1 MSESNTEIVRR
12 LWERFEA
19 GGIDAALDLIS
30 EDFVAEVPASLSAEP
45 DVYEGHDGVRRYFA
59 AFAGI
64 DNVRFEPI
72 DFLEEGDVVIAWM
85 RLTGRGS
92 VSGLDIEQESAAA
105 TWVKDGKVTRIDPYP
120 DVDSARQAAR
130 A

>member
-1 MSESNTEIVRR
+1 MSGSNTEIVRR

-19 GGIDAALDLIS
+19 GGTEGALDLIS
-30 EDFVAEVPASLSAEP
+30 EDFVAEVPPSLSAEP
-45 DVYEGHDGVRRYFA
+45 DVYKGHDGVRRYFA

-64 DNVRFEPI
+64 DDVRFELI

-92 VSGLDIEQESAAA
+92 VSGS
-105 TWVKDGKVTRIDPYP
+105 TSSRSPPRPPGSRT
-120 DVDSARQAAR
+120 AR
-130 A
+130 

>member
-1 MSESNTEIVRR
+1 MGESNREIVRR
-12 LWERFEA
+12 LWEQFEA
-19 GGIDAALDLIS
+19 GGIEGALDVIS
-30 EDFVAEVPASLSAEP
+30 EDFVAEVPPSLSAEP
-45 DVYEGHDGVRRYFA
+45 DVYRGHDGVRRYFA

-64 DNVRFEPI
+64 EDVRFELI

-92 VSGLDIEQESAAA
+92 VSGIDVEQEYAAA

>member
-1 MSESNTEIVRR
+1 MSESNREIVRR
-12 LWERFEA
+12 LWERFET
-19 GGIDAALDLIS
+19 GGIDSALDLIS
-30 EDFVAEVPASLSAEP
+30 EDFVAEVPPSLSAEP
-45 DVYEGHDGVRRYFA
+45 DVYKGHEDIRRYFA

-64 DNVRFEPI
+64 EDVHFRPV

-92 VSGLDIEQESAAA
+92 ASGIDIEQESAAA
-105 TWVKDGKVTRIDPYP
+105 VWVKDGKVTRMDPYP
-120 DVDSARQAAR
+120 DVESARRAAR